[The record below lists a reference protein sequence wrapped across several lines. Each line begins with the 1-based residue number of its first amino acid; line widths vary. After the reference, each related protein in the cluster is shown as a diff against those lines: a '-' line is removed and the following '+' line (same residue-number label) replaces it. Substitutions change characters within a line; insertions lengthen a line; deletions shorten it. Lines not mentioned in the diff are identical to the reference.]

1 MKTIGILVAA
11 LLCGQEVVAQD
22 GVYAREFWRRR
33 YNSGKRSI
41 FGGEGN
47 NGLLVKKQLET
58 SVIRSSTTS
67 APTSGPTE
75 PSGDSFASSSTQIS
89 PSSTLSD
96 FSSSPTSTTPT
107 STTQTIAPTASM
119 YTGAGSRA
127 LAGASD
133 SSSTSS
139 ATCAPTYTGGGFTI
153 SGTGT
158 LPKPTGFVTKLA
170 RTQQLTLAGQPYKI
184 VGPNIYWLCQ
194 DENYGPIGSYT
205 DKGRVREALAAAV
218 AMGATTIRAHS
229 CGISVGPNNPYQLE
243 PAWNKF
249 NDAAWDSR
257 DYAIYAAG
265 QYGLRIILP
274 LVDNFKYY
282 HGSKYDFI
290 KFRFANTSYPG
301 DAFYG
306 NRAVVNAFGAYIQ
319 KIVTRV
325 NPYNGLTY
333 GNDPTILAWETG
345 NELGGYINREPW
357 PTTYFTTQVIQYI
370 RKYDTNHLILDGT
383 NGFYNYT
390 TKATP
395 PSLTN
400 RGIAMVSD
408 HAYPRNVALFNAQK
422 PLAANALKNF
432 LVGEWDWTNSFGGS
446 SIDDF
451 IAALEGTP
459 TIGDMIWSYFGHD
472 PQCCN
477 YVTHNDGYSLY
488 YPNGPNNAVQQ
499 ANILKVVQHWYR
511 VTGRPIPATLPA
523 VACPQ
528 PEF

>member
-1 MKTIGILVAA
+1 MLTVAQICTLALVGSQA
-11 LLCGQEVVAQD
+11 VVAQD
-22 GVYAREFWRRR
+22 GVYAREVWRRR
-33 YNSGKRSI
+33 WNSGRRSI

-47 NGLLVKKQLET
+47 NGLSKRQMET
-58 SVIRSSTTS
+58 SVSRAPTKATASASTDPVSFTSTAPSQTSLSFVASSVSTATTTVPVASAPMTTS
-67 APTSGPTE
+67 APTAYSGM
-75 PSGDSFASSSTQIS
+75 PSQV
-89 PSSTLSD
+89 
-96 FSSSPTSTTPT
+96 
-107 STTQTIAPTASM
+107 
-119 YTGAGSRA
+119 
-127 LAGASD
+127 LAGATNAS
-133 SSSTSS
+133 
-139 ATCAPTYTGGGFTI
+139 TCAPAYTDGQFTI

-158 LPKPTGFVTKLA
+158 LPQPTAFVQKFA
-170 RTQQLTLAGQPYKI
+170 RTQQLTLSNKPYRI

-218 AMGATTIRAHS
+218 AMGANTVRAHS

-243 PAWNKF
+243 PSWNVY
-249 NDAAWDSR
+249 NDAAWDAR

-265 QYGLRIILP
+265 KYGLRIILP

-290 KFRFANTSYPG
+290 GFRHANTSYPG
-301 DAFYG
+301 SSFYN
-306 NRAVVNAFGAYIQ
+306 NRAVVNAFSTYAQ
-319 KIVTRV
+319 TIVNRV
-325 NPYNGLTY
+325 NPYTGLTY
-333 GNDPTILAWETG
+333 ANDPTILAWETG
-345 NELGGYINREPW
+345 NELGGYINAEPW
-357 PTTYFTTQVIQYI
+357 PTNYFTTSIITAI
-370 RKYDTNHLILDGT
+370 RKYDLNHLILDGT

-400 RGIAMVSD
+400 RGVAMVSD

-422 PLAANALKNF
+422 PLAANAFKNF
-432 LVGEWDWTNSFGGS
+432 LIGEWDWTNSFGGS

-451 IAALEGTP
+451 ITALENTP
-459 TIGDMIWSYFGHD
+459 TSGDMIWSYFGHD

-488 YPNGPNNAVQQ
+488 YPNGPLNNAAQRT
-499 ANILKVVQHWYR
+499 NILKVVQHWYR
-511 VTGRPIPATLPA
+511 VTGRSIPTSLPG

-528 PEF
+528 PPLGGE

>member
-1 MKTIGILVAA
+1 MLSTVKILTLA
-11 LLCGQEVVAQD
+11 LLCGQEVLAQEN
-22 GVYAREFWRRR
+22 VYAREVWRRR
-33 YNSGKRSI
+33 WNAGKRSI
-41 FGGEGN
+41 FGGQGN
-47 NGLLVKKQLET
+47 NGLSKRQQIET
-58 SVIRSSTTS
+58 VVRGATTTTS
-67 APTSGPTE
+67 GSLPDSTSDG
-75 PSGDSFASSSTQIS
+75 GASLSSNTA
-89 PSSTLSD
+89 
-96 FSSSPTSTTPT
+96 SSPTSTPSLLISDIPPSVEPT
-107 STTQTIAPTASM
+107 TTSSSSSVTAF
-119 YTGAGSRA
+119 AGINSQA
-127 LAGASD
+127 LAGA
-133 SSSTSS
+133 TTT
-139 ATCAPTYTGGGFTI
+139 AATTCAPAYTGGGFTI

-158 LPKPTGFVTKLA
+158 LPSPTAFVTKSA
-170 RTQQLTLAGQPYKI
+170 RTQQLTVGGQNFKI

-205 DKGRVREALAAAV
+205 DKGRIREALAAAV

-249 NDAAWDSR
+249 NAEAWDVR

-265 QYGLRIILP
+265 KYGLRIILP

-290 KFRFANTSYPG
+290 KFRFADTSYPG

-306 NRAVVNAFGAYIQ
+306 NRAVIGAFTTYIQ
-319 KIVTRV
+319 QIVTRV
-325 NPYNGLTY
+325 NPYNGLRY
-333 GNDPTILAWETG
+333 ADDPTILAFETG

-357 PTTYFTTQVIQYI
+357 PTTFFTTSVISAI
-370 RKYDTNHLILDGT
+370 RKYDSNHLILDGT

-408 HAYPRNVALFNAQK
+408 HAYPRNVALFQAQK

-477 YVTHNDGYSLY
+477 YVSHNDGYSLY
-488 YPNGPNNAVQQ
+488 YPNGPLNNDVQRQ
-499 ANILKVVQHWYR
+499 NILKVVQHWYR
-511 VTGRPIPATLPA
+511 VTGRPIPATLPG

-528 PEF
+528 PVF